1 MDAQGQYRA
10 AAAQVK
16 TGRQQDGPE
25 RRKTVRV
32 RGVVVEGDP
41 DGLLGQIVVGAQ
53 LLHDPVGC
61 VVEADAQ
68 GRGRAQHGGPGALG
82 LGEADH
88 TRRPAGSP
96 ASSGT
101 RTATV
106 PTRCRS
112 DSSEAISWAA

>member
-10 AAAQVK
+10 ATAQVK

-25 RRKTVRV
+25 RRETVRV

-96 ASSGT
+96 GVQRDTDGHGAD
-101 RTATV
+101 AV
-106 PTRCRS
+106 PVGQQ
-112 DSSEAISWAA
+112 